1 MTTARPILGRGLD
14 ALIPRSQDRRD
25 EPAPPRVAID
35 QIDPNPEQPRGGV
48 DPAALEELAA
58 SVRSIGVLQPLLV
71 TAGAGG
77 RFTLVAGERRWR
89 AARLAGLREVP
100 VVVTSLAGDE
110 LLTAALVENVQRE
123 DLSPLEEAGAY
134 ARLLAA
140 SGESQTRIAG
150 RVGKSRSTVA
160 NSLRLLGLP
169 APIRDSLARAE
180 ISEGHARALL
190 AVADPAAR
198 EALWRRVVGEGL
210 NVRQTERAARALN
223 AAAAAPAPEPGDPS
237 REPRRRRG
245 ADHRPRTGAGHP
257 RAPASRRPGRHAGD
271 PLVRRRTAPAPRRA
285 IGGADGRRAAATARA
300 SHHLTRRRPDL
311 SSGNPAPKE

>member
-14 ALIPRSQDRRD
+14 ALIPRSHDRRD
-25 EPAPPRVAID
+25 EPAPHRVAID
-35 QIDPNPEQPRGGV
+35 QIDPNPEQPRGAV

-58 SVRSIGVLQPLLV
+58 SVRAIGVLQPLLV
-71 TAGAGG
+71 TAGDGG
-77 RFTLVAGERRWR
+77 RFTLVDGERRWR

-140 SGESQTRIAG
+140 TGESQARIAE
-150 RVGKSRSTVA
+150 RVGKSRSAVA

-190 AVADPAAR
+190 AVTDPAAR
-198 EALWRRVVGEGL
+198 EGLWQRIVAQGL
-210 NVRQTERAARALN
+210 NVRQAERGARALN
-223 AAAAAPAPEPGDPS
+223 AAAVAPTDRAPADRAPAEPGDPS
-237 REPRRRRG
+237 PDADADAALIADLERALGTRVRLHRNGRG
-245 ADHRPRTGAGHP
+245 GSLEIRWYDDEQLGHLAG
-257 RAPASRRPGRHAGD
+257 R
-271 PLVRRRTAPAPRRA
+271 LTAPAAGTLPPPPA
-285 IGGADGRRAAATARA
+285 
-300 SHHLTRRRPDL
+300 HLTI
-311 SSGNPAPKE
+311 

>member
-14 ALIPRSQDRRD
+14 ALIARSHDRRD
-25 EPAPPRVAID
+25 EPAPHRVAID

-48 DPAALEELAA
+48 DPAALQELAA

-140 SGESQTRIAG
+140 TGESQTRIAE

-198 EALWRRVVGEGL
+198 EGLWRRVIGEGL

-223 AAAAAPAPEPGDPS
+223 AAAVAPPGRPPAEPGDPS
-237 REPRRRRG
+237 RDPDADAALITDLERALGTRVRLHRG
-245 ADHRPRTGAGHP
+245 GRGGTLEIRWYDDEQLQHLAGQLA
-257 RAPASRRPGRHAGD
+257 APAADALP
-271 PLVRRRTAPAPRRA
+271 PPPA
-285 IGGADGRRAAATARA
+285 
-300 SHHLTRRRPDL
+300 HLTI
-311 SSGNPAPKE
+311 

>member
-14 ALIPRSQDRRD
+14 ALIARSQDRRD
-25 EPAPPRVAID
+25 EPAPHHVAID
-35 QIDPNPEQPRGGV
+35 QIDPNPEQPRGGG
-48 DPAALEELAA
+48 DSAALQELAA

-140 SGESQTRIAG
+140 SGESQARIAE

-198 EALWRRVVGEGL
+198 EGLWRRVIGEGL

-223 AAAAAPAPEPGDPS
+223 AAAAAPPPEPGAPS
-237 REPRRRRG
+237 RDPDADAALITDLERALGTRVRLHRG
-245 ADHRPRTGAGHP
+245 GRGGTLEIRWYDDEQLQHLARQLAAPTADALPP
-257 RAPASRRPGRHAGD
+257 PPA
-271 PLVRRRTAPAPRRA
+271 
-285 IGGADGRRAAATARA
+285 
-300 SHHLTRRRPDL
+300 HLTI
-311 SSGNPAPKE
+311 

>member
-35 QIDPNPEQPRGGV
+35 QIDPNPEQPRGVV
-48 DPAALEELAA
+48 DPAALQELAA

-140 SGESQTRIAG
+140 SGESQARIAQ

-198 EALWRRVVGEGL
+198 EALWRRVVAEGL
-210 NVRQTERAARALN
+210 NVRQTERAARAVN

-237 REPRRRRG
+237 RDRDADAALITDLERALGTRVRLHRG
-245 ADHRPRTGAGHP
+245 GRGGTLEIRWYDDEQLQHLAERLAARHTDALPP
-257 RAPASRRPGRHAGD
+257 PPA
-271 PLVRRRTAPAPRRA
+271 
-285 IGGADGRRAAATARA
+285 
-300 SHHLTRRRPDL
+300 HLTI
-311 SSGNPAPKE
+311 

>member
-14 ALIPRSQDRRD
+14 ALIARSHDRRD
-25 EPAPPRVAID
+25 EPAPQRVAID

-48 DPAALEELAA
+48 DPAALQELAA

-140 SGESQTRIAG
+140 SGESQGAHRGA
-150 RVGKSRSTVA
+150 RRQEPQ
-160 NSLRLLGLP
+160 RRRQLP
-169 APIRDSLARAE
+169 ATAGPARPHPRQPRPRRDQRGPRARP
-180 ISEGHARALL
+180 ARRRRPRRARG
-190 AVADPAAR
+190 AVAA
-198 EALWRRVVGEGL
+198 
-210 NVRQTERAARALN
+210 
-223 AAAAAPAPEPGDPS
+223 
-237 REPRRRRG
+237 RRRRG
-245 ADHRPRTGAGHP
+245 PQRASDGARGPCPQRGRRRATPDPGAPSRDPDADAALIADLERALGTRVRLHRGGRGGRLEIRWYDDEQLQHLAG
-257 RAPASRRPGRHAGD
+257 RLAAPAADALP
-271 PLVRRRTAPAPRRA
+271 PPPA
-285 IGGADGRRAAATARA
+285 
-300 SHHLTRRRPDL
+300 HLTI
-311 SSGNPAPKE
+311 

>member
-14 ALIPRSQDRRD
+14 ALIARSQDRRD
-25 EPAPPRVAID
+25 EPGPQRVAID
-35 QIDPNPEQPRGGV
+35 QIDPNPEQPRGAV

-71 TAGAGG
+71 TAGDGG

-140 SGESQTRIAG
+140 SGESQARIAE

-190 AVADPAAR
+190 AVGDPGAR
-198 EALWRRVVGEGL
+198 EALWRRVVAEGL

-223 AAAAAPAPEPGDPS
+223 AAAAAPAPEPDAPTPDADADAALIADLERALGT
-237 REPRRRRG
+237 RVRLRRG
-245 ADHRPRTGAGHP
+245 GRGGTLEIRWYDDEQLGQLAG
-257 RAPASRRPGRHAGD
+257 RLAA
-271 PLVRRRTAPAPRRA
+271 
-285 IGGADGRRAAATARA
+285 RAADALPPPPA
-300 SHHLTRRRPDL
+300 HLTI
-311 SSGNPAPKE
+311 

>member
-14 ALIPRSQDRRD
+14 ALIARSQDRRD
-25 EPAPPRVAID
+25 EPAPQRVAID
-35 QIDPNPEQPRGGV
+35 QIDPNPEQPRGAA

-71 TAGAGG
+71 TAGDGG

-140 SGESQTRIAG
+140 SGESQARIAE

-190 AVADPAAR
+190 AVADPRAR
-198 EALWRRVVGEGL
+198 EALWRRVVAEGL

-223 AAAAAPAPEPGDPS
+223 AAATASPGRPPADPGAPS
-237 REPRRRRG
+237 RDPDADAALITDLERALGTRVRLHRG
-245 ADHRPRTGAGHP
+245 GRGGTLEIRWYDDEQLGQLAGRLAARDTDALP
-257 RAPASRRPGRHAGD
+257 PPPA
-271 PLVRRRTAPAPRRA
+271 
-285 IGGADGRRAAATARA
+285 
-300 SHHLTRRRPDL
+300 HLTI
-311 SSGNPAPKE
+311 

>member
-14 ALIPRSQDRRD
+14 ALIARSQDRRD
-25 EPAPPRVAID
+25 EPAPQRVAID
-35 QIDPNPEQPRGGV
+35 QIDPNPEQPRGVV
-48 DPAALEELAA
+48 DPAALQELAA

-140 SGESQTRIAG
+140 SGESQARIAE

-223 AAAAAPAPEPGDPS
+223 AAAAAPAPEPGAPS
-237 REPRRRRG
+237 RDPDADAALITDLERALGTRVRLHRG
-245 ADHRPRTGAGHP
+245 GRGGTLEIRWYDDEQLRHLAGQLAAPTADALPP
-257 RAPASRRPGRHAGD
+257 PPA
-271 PLVRRRTAPAPRRA
+271 
-285 IGGADGRRAAATARA
+285 
-300 SHHLTRRRPDL
+300 HLTI
-311 SSGNPAPKE
+311 

>member
-14 ALIPRSQDRRD
+14 ALIARSHDRRD
-25 EPAPPRVAID
+25 EPAPQRVAID
-35 QIDPNPEQPRGGV
+35 RIDPNPEQPRVAV
-48 DPAALEELAA
+48 DPAALQELAA

-140 SGESQTRIAG
+140 TGESQARIAA
-150 RVGKSRSTVA
+150 RVGKSRSAVA

-198 EALWRRVVGEGL
+198 EGLWRRVIGEGL

-223 AAAAAPAPEPGDPS
+223 AAAAAPPPEPGAPS
-237 REPRRRRG
+237 RDPDADAALITDLERALGTRVRLHRG
-245 ADHRPRTGAGHP
+245 GRGGTLEIRWYDDEQLQHLARQLA
-257 RAPASRRPGRHAGD
+257 APAADTLP
-271 PLVRRRTAPAPRRA
+271 PPPA
-285 IGGADGRRAAATARA
+285 
-300 SHHLTRRRPDL
+300 HLTI
-311 SSGNPAPKE
+311 

>member
-25 EPAPPRVAID
+25 EPAPQRVAID

-48 DPAALEELAA
+48 DPAALQELAA

-140 SGESQTRIAG
+140 SGESQARIAE

-198 EALWRRVVGEGL
+198 EGLWRRVVGEGL

-223 AAAAAPAPEPGDPS
+223 AAAAAPPPEPGAPS
-237 REPRRRRG
+237 RDPDADAALITDLERALGTRVRLHRG
-245 ADHRPRTGAGHP
+245 GRGGTLEIRWYDDEQLRHLAGQLAAPTADALPP
-257 RAPASRRPGRHAGD
+257 PPA
-271 PLVRRRTAPAPRRA
+271 
-285 IGGADGRRAAATARA
+285 
-300 SHHLTRRRPDL
+300 HLTI
-311 SSGNPAPKE
+311 

>member
-14 ALIPRSQDRRD
+14 ALIARSHDRRD

-35 QIDPNPEQPRGGV
+35 RIDPNPEQPRVAV
-48 DPAALEELAA
+48 DPAALQELAA

-140 SGESQTRIAG
+140 SGESQARIAQ
-150 RVGKSRSTVA
+150 RVGKSRSAVA

-198 EALWRRVVGEGL
+198 EGLWRRVVAEGL

-223 AAAAAPAPEPGDPS
+223 AAAAAPPPGPGDPS
-237 REPRRRRG
+237 RDPDADAALITDLERALGTRVRLHRG
-245 ADHRPRTGAGHP
+245 GRGGTLEIRWYDDEQLQHLARQLA
-257 RAPASRRPGRHAGD
+257 APAADTLP
-271 PLVRRRTAPAPRRA
+271 PPPA
-285 IGGADGRRAAATARA
+285 
-300 SHHLTRRRPDL
+300 HLTI
-311 SSGNPAPKE
+311 

>member
-14 ALIPRSQDRRD
+14 ALIARSHDRRD
-25 EPAPPRVAID
+25 EPAPQRVAID
-35 QIDPNPEQPRGGV
+35 QIDPNPEQPRGAV

-140 SGESQTRIAG
+140 SDESQARIAA
-150 RVGKSRSTVA
+150 RVGKSRSAVA

-190 AVADPAAR
+190 SVADPPAR

-223 AAAAAPAPEPGDPS
+223 AAAAAPPPD
-237 REPRRRRG
+237 
-245 ADHRPRTGAGHP
+245 P
-257 RAPASRRPGRHAGD
+257 RAPSRDPDADAALITDLERALGTRVRLHRGGRGGRLEIRWYDDEQLRHLAGR
-271 PLVRRRTAPAPRRA
+271 LAAPA
-285 IGGADGRRAAATARA
+285 ADALPPPPA
-300 SHHLTRRRPDL
+300 HLTI
-311 SSGNPAPKE
+311 